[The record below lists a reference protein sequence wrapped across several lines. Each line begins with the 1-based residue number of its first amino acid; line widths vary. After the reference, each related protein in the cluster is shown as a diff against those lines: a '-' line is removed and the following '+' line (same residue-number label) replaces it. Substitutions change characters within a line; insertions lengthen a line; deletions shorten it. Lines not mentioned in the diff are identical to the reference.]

1 MAEVLE
7 FYTERAISDP
17 EQVEHWQRCRLEAA
31 TRLAKYQSPT
41 FSAVAITDQNQQETE
56 KLARMTEEELAFEL
70 KRRAEALGLEITV
83 KPRDRYSIRRP
94 PDTEQPFD
102 TQVPALAGGGIRYPN
117 HD

>member
-1 MAEVLE
+1 V
-7 FYTERAISDP
+7 
-17 EQVEHWQRCRLEAA
+17 
-31 TRLAKYQSPT
+31 
-41 FSAVAITDQNQQETE
+41 SARGRNETE

-83 KPRDRYSIRRP
+83 KPRDRYTIRRP